1 MSRARQPKYIAYC
14 TGANGTYEKFRDL
27 DAWSEGDARN
37 AADSRWKW
45 AHPDETCVKMF
56 IDCVYPDDSSEME
69 YVAPTFGAGAARW
82 N

>member
-37 AADSRWKW
+37 AADSRWKL
-45 AHPDETCVKMF
+45 AHPDEILKSVF
-56 IDCVYPDDSSEME
+56 IDCLSTAESFDSE
-69 YVAPTFGAGAARW
+69 YVSGEPLFGRGGAY
-82 N
+82 